1 MKSRANDSP
10 PIPPSPLFK
19 AGFDALLSYWE
30 IKEGSLDR
38 ISPNPLTDGFSI
50 YSEAPDSLLDEEEE
64 EDSSS
69 SLAYSYSNLRMFELA
84 LLEEAL

>member
-10 PIPPSPLFK
+10 PKPPKPLFK
-19 AGFDALLSYWE
+19 AGFDALFSYWD

-50 YSEAPDSLLDEEEE
+50 CSEAPDSLLEEDEE

-69 SLAYSYSNLRMFELA
+69 SLACSYSNLSILELA